1 MNHRNEASVRRQ
13 PDGCYTAGNMEYRHA
28 NLRATT
34 IGISMVEVD
43 DQRPDRET
51 LNESQ
56 FVSRGMFLTS
66 G

>member
-1 MNHRNEASVRRQ
+1 
-13 PDGCYTAGNMEYRHA
+13 MEYRHA